1 MVAPVNNLYVCNTT
15 KRLKYKNKNKKT
27 KKNTRR
33 IRRIR
38 TDRKTRIRIDK

>member
-27 KKNTRR
+27 KNSTRR
-33 IRRIR
+33 IIRIR
-38 TDRKTRIRIDK
+38 TDKKRRIRIDE